1 MAKQDYSKAE
11 LKSALE
17 SLLLDSDEPLN
28 DARHIHGHGNENHEL
43 SMLQTITATVFLD
56 YQTYMVRLY
65 FIYFILVVV
74 VYYSVLELT

>member
-65 FIYFILVVV
+65 LLYTTSSIL
-74 VYYSVLELT
+74 YYSVLDLS